1 MPNHSNCTLR
11 AETRSNFRDFIIP
24 HASALLTDALEEI
37 VTDAL
42 EEIEPKYNLRGDAA
56 IFLPNWIQYEGGGS

>member
-1 MPNHSNCTLR
+1 MLNPLNCLRR
-11 AETRSNFRDFIIP
+11 AEARSNFRDFIVP
-24 HASALLTDALEEI
+24 HASALL
-37 VTDAL
+37 TDAL